1 MTAPV
6 WMASPP
12 ELHSA
17 LLSSGPGLGPLLA
30 TAGAWNALSAEYS
43 STANELVAELGSVQA
58 GAWEGPSAESYVAAH
73 IPYLAWLAQASISSA
88 EAAAQHEVVAAAY
101 TAALAAMPTLA
112 ELVANHAIR
121 AVLTATNFFG
131 VNAIPIA
138 LNEADYVR
146 MWIQAAT
153 TMTTYQAASD
163 AAVASTSQTLQ
174 TSQVP
179 QILKSGVQEIEQV
192 LQQIALIPQHIVK
205 NFLQILG
212 LNWDPAE
219 YTINGLPYASYQD
232 PLTLV
237 YWVSRGLSF
246 VQNAHGIRAFL
257 QELVTNP
264 AAALQ
269 SLPAL
274 SPANIG
280 VALTAHPVLM
290 VAITAGPLSANSAAS
305 SVAAVAGVAQPGAVE
320 PAAASAV
327 VPALAPV
334 AAVSHASPDGLVAPT
349 PAGSVAGPGPAPVST
364 AGTAASPPAPSAPAP
379 SPAAQG
385 FFPFLVGGGPGVGF
399 GSGHTAIPRA
409 GTRMK
414 APEADIVAAAAA
426 ASTAERRR
434 ARRRKQTEVLR
445 EYADE
450 YADLEPAID
459 PGASSEA
466 AASDRGAG
474 PLGFAGTISKRAAQ
488 AAGLAM
494 LGGNGFGGGPA
505 VPMVPGTWDPD
516 AEPVGEV
523 D

>member
-1 MTAPV
+1 
-6 WMASPP
+6 
-12 ELHSA
+12 
-17 LLSSGPGLGPLLA
+17 LA
-30 TAGAWNALSAEYS
+30 TAGAWNALSAEYA
-43 STANELVAELGSVQA
+43 STASELVAELGSAQA
-58 GAWEGPSAESYVAAH
+58 GVWEGPSAESYVAAH
-73 IPYLAWLAQASISSA
+73 VPYLAWLAQASISSA
-88 EAAAQHEVVAAAY
+88 EAAAQHEVAAAAY

-153 TMTTYQAASD
+153 TMTTYQATSD
-163 AAVASTSQTLQ
+163 AAVASTSQTSQTLQ
-174 TSQVP
+174 TSPVP

-212 LNWDPAE
+212 LNWDPTR
-219 YTINGLPYASYQD
+219 YTINGLPYADYQN
-232 PLTLV
+232 PLTLQ

-257 QELVTNP
+257 QELATNP

-269 SLPAL
+269 SLPAV

-280 VALTAHPVLM
+280 VALTAHPVLTI
-290 VAITAGPLSANSAAS
+290 AIIAGPLSANSAAV
-305 SVAAVAGVAQPGAVE
+305 SVTAVAGAAQPVAVE
-320 PAAASAV
+320 PAA
-327 VPALAPV
+327 PAAAP
-334 AAVSHASPDGLVAPT
+334 APAPSTVSHALPAGTLVAA
-349 PAGSVAGPGPAPVST
+349 PAGSVAGPGPAPAST
-364 AGTAASPPAPSAPAP
+364 AGTPAGPSAPSAPAP

-385 FFPFLVGGGPGVGF
+385 FFPFVVGGGPGVGF
-399 GSGHTAIPRA
+399 GPGHSAIPRV
-409 GTRMK
+409 GTGMK
-414 APEADIVAAAAA
+414 APDAGVVAAAAA

-434 ARRRKQTEVLR
+434 ARRRKQTEVQR
-445 EYADE
+445 QYADE
-450 YADLEPAID
+450 YADLDRASDATD
-459 PGASSEA
+459 PGAPSE
-466 AASDRGAG
+466 ASDRGAG

-488 AAGLAM
+488 AAGLAV

-505 VPMVPGTWDPD
+505 TPMVPGTWDPD
-516 AEPVGEV
+516 AEPGGEV